1 MRFAIDRCPACGEHV
16 SGITE
21 ATHVYRG
28 LAPTGGGEYEYD
40 GRYLTLPETEEPYRL
55 TNGNV
60 LVECE
65 AGHQWETTLSLSALG
80 GSRGAPVTSH

>member
-1 MRFAIDRCPACGEHV
+1 MRFANDRCPACGQAV

-28 LAPTGGGEYEYD
+28 LAPAPSGEYEYD
-40 GRYLTLPETEEPYRL
+40 GRYLTLPEPEEPCLL

-60 LVECE
+60 LVECAE
-65 AGHQWETTLSLSALG
+65 GHRWETAL
-80 GSRGAPVTSH
+80 TH